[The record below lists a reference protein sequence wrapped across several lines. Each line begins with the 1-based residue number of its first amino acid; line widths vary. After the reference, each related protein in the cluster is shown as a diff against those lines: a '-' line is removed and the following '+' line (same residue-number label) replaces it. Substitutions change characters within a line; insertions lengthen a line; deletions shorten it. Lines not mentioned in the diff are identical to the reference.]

1 MAKVKKDKAKVRIR
15 MYRQGLGDC
24 FLLTFFTGKERNEVH
39 MLIDCGSI
47 GKGETGAEMDDVIE
61 NIRETTKNQLHNLV
75 VTHEHADHV
84 SGFNNT
90 LEAKRRFEEFTIENV
105 WLAWTENR
113 DSVLEAQIPPSKIKD
128 DTLTALALTAQ
139 TIRNKTDANQNEQR
153 VLQEIAAAADLLGL
167 GAGPL
172 GDDHVLAAAS
182 PNEPPLTVNGAM
194 KYASRL
200 ARKDPEY
207 LKPGDM
213 KLMDGWRFYVL
224 GPPQEYK
231 QLKRLEDEGELYLSA
246 NQLAGTLAA
255 SGPFLA
261 SSQQMDEYR
270 KGLDANTRQQ
280 FDAGFPF
287 DARFRIEI
295 ENEDNSEAYKHLALA
310 YEREDWR
317 RIDYDWLASI
327 GDLALQMDNMTNNT
341 SLVLAMECLE
351 DGRILLFPGDAQLGN
366 WETWDGTLDTTG
378 EHQYPIKFR
387 VPKPHGRADELVE
400 VSSTDLLKKTVFYKV
415 GHHSS
420 HNATTIAGL
429 DKMNTDADG
438 KISKEQTLVAVIP
451 VDSKTAANK
460 GTKGWNMPDPELYL
474 ALLEKTKGH
483 VLRSDMG
490 WPFLKDKEDETQKP
504 PLWTEPSLWTNV
516 KNKILEYQA
525 GIQANTKSVTVAD
538 EDKTYVSKVYKAPK
552 EKFKIEYQQDKDGG
566 PNGLYIDYFLF

>member
-1 MAKVKKDKAKVRIR
+1 MAKVKKDQAKVRIR

-24 FLLTFFTGKERNEVH
+24 FLLTFFTGKERKEVH

-47 GKGETGAEMDDVIE
+47 GKGETGADMDDVIE
-61 NIRETTKNQLHNLV
+61 NIKETTDNKLDILV

-84 SGFNNT
+84 SGFNNR
-90 LEAKRRFEEFTIENV
+90 LEEKRRFEAFTIENV
-105 WLAWTENR
+105 WLAWTENK
-113 DSVLEAQIPPSKIKD
+113 DFVLEAKIPTSKIKD

-139 TIRNKTDANQNEQR
+139 TIKSKTASNPEEQR

-172 GDDHVLAAAS
+172 GDDHVLAAAD
-182 PNEPPLTVNGAM
+182 PDEPPLTVNGAM

-213 KLMDGWRFYVL
+213 KFIDGWRFYVL

-231 QLKRLEDEGELYLSA
+231 QLKKLEAEDELYLSA
-246 NQLAGTLAA
+246 NQLASTLAA

-261 SSQQMDEYR
+261 SSQQLDQYR
-270 KGLDANTRQQ
+270 KGLDANTRLQ

-287 DARFRIEI
+287 DARFRIEN
-295 ENEDNSEAYKHLALA
+295 ENEDNTEAYKHLALA

-327 GDLALQMDNMTNNT
+327 GDLALQMDNLTNNT
-341 SLVLAMECLE
+341 SLVLAIECME
-351 DGRILLFPGDAQLGN
+351 DGRVLLFPGDAQLGN
-366 WETWDGTLDTTG
+366 WETWDGTPANTS
-378 EHQYPIKFR
+378 EHQYPIKFQ
-387 VPKPHGRADELVE
+387 VPKPHGSSGELVE
-400 VSSTDLLKKTVFYKV
+400 VSSADLLKKTIFYKV

-420 HNATTIAGL
+420 HNATTRAGL

-451 VDSKTAANK
+451 VDSKTAAVK
-460 GTKGWNMPDPELYL
+460 GTKGWNMPDPELYM

-483 VLRSDMG
+483 VLRSDVG
-490 WPFLKDKEDETQKP
+490 WPFIKDDKDETQKP

-516 KNKILEYQA
+516 KNKILEFQDE
-525 GIQANTKSVTVAD
+525 IQTDTKSVTVVD
-538 EDKTYVSKVYKAPK
+538 EDKTYVSKVYKDPL
-552 EKFKIEYQQDKDGG
+552 EKFKIEYRQNEDGSI
-566 PNGLYIDYFLF
+566 NGLYIDYFLF

>member
-1 MAKVKKDKAKVRIR
+1 MAKVKKDQAKVRIR

-47 GKGETGAEMDDVIE
+47 GKGETGAEMEDVIE
-61 NIRETTKNQLHNLV
+61 DIRKTTDDHLHTLV

-84 SGFNNT
+84 SGFNNR
-90 LEAKRRFEEFTIENV
+90 LEQKRRFEAFTIENV

-113 DSVLEAQIPPSKIKD
+113 ESVLDAQIPPSKIKD
-128 DTLTALALTAQ
+128 DTLTALALTVQ
-139 TIRNKTDANQNEQR
+139 TIRNKADSSPEEGR
-153 VLQEIAAAADLLGL
+153 VLQDLAAAADLLGL

-172 GDDHVLAAAS
+172 GDDQILAAAG
-182 PNEPPLTVNGAM
+182 PDDPPLTVNGAM
-194 KYASRL
+194 KYASGL
-200 ARKDPEY
+200 AGKDPEY

-213 KLMDGWRFYVL
+213 KLLDGWRFYVL
-224 GPPQEYK
+224 GPPQAYN

-246 NQLAGTLAA
+246 SQLAGTLAA

-261 SSQQMDEYR
+261 SSQQLDQYR
-270 KGLDANTRQQ
+270 KGLDGNTRGQ

-287 DARFRIEI
+287 DARFRIET

-310 YEREDWR
+310 YERDGWR

-351 DGRILLFPGDAQLGN
+351 DGRVLLFPGDAQLGN
-366 WETWDGTLDTTG
+366 WETWDGTLDATSD
-378 EHQYPIKFR
+378 HQYPIKFR
-387 VPKPHGRADELVE
+387 VPKPRGRADELVE

-429 DKMNTDADG
+429 EKMNTGADG
-438 KISKEQTLVAVIP
+438 KISREQTLVAVIP

-474 ALLEKTKGH
+474 ALLEKTQGH

-490 WPFLKDKEDETQKP
+490 WPFIKDDSDETQKP
-504 PLWTEPSLWTNV
+504 PLWKEPSLWTNV
-516 KNKILEYQA
+516 KKKILEFQA
-525 GIQANTKSVTVAD
+525 GIQANIKSEPVTND
-538 EDKTYVSKVYKAPK
+538 NTNVSRVYRDPQ
-552 EKFKIEYQQDKDGG
+552 EKFIIEYQQNKAGNI
-566 PNGLYIDYFLF
+566 NGLYIDYFLF